1 MGKNKNIKIN
11 VPIPFGKPLIN
22 KSEIELIKKTINSNI
37 LVHGPKSIEFEKKF
51 RNFTKSKYAISVSN
65 CTTGMNLIY
74 FSLGIGKGDEVI
86 VPAQTHIATAHAV
99 EYTGAK
105 AVFADCDIKTGNISL
120 DQIKKKINNRT
131 KAICIVHFLGI
142 PVDIKPIK
150 NFAKKNNLFLIEDC
164 ALALGSNYYGKH
176 VGTLGDAG
184 VFSFYPVKHI
194 TTGEGGMIITN
205 KKKLAKRLKL
215 SRAFGVNKNYRER
228 KKPGLY
234 NSNQLGINFRMSEI
248 HCSLGSSQIDKVKR
262 FLNIRKNNF
271 EFLVKNLKSNNNI
284 SIIDSDKK
292 YLKNSHYCLT
302 IILKKNLR
310 KKRDKI
316 IKDLN
321 TKGIGTSIYYP
332 HPLPRMNYYKNKYK
346 LKLDNFK
353 NARII
358 SDFSIALPVGP
369 HISSSQ
375 VKKMSNI
382 INSVLSKYE

>member
-22 KSEIELIKKTINSNI
+22 KSEIELIKKIINSNI

-194 TTGEGGMIITN
+194 TTGE
-205 KKKLAKRLKL
+205 
-215 SRAFGVNKNYRER
+215 
-228 KKPGLY
+228 
-234 NSNQLGINFRMSEI
+234 
-248 HCSLGSSQIDKVKR
+248 
-262 FLNIRKNNF
+262 
-271 EFLVKNLKSNNNI
+271 
-284 SIIDSDKK
+284 
-292 YLKNSHYCLT
+292 
-302 IILKKNLR
+302 
-310 KKRDKI
+310 
-316 IKDLN
+316 
-321 TKGIGTSIYYP
+321 
-332 HPLPRMNYYKNKYK
+332 
-346 LKLDNFK
+346 
-353 NARII
+353 
-358 SDFSIALPVGP
+358 
-369 HISSSQ
+369 
-375 VKKMSNI
+375 
-382 INSVLSKYE
+382 

>member
-1 MGKNKNIKIN
+1 MI
-11 VPIPFGKPLIN
+11 
-22 KSEIELIKKTINSNI
+22 
-37 LVHGPKSIEFEKKF
+37 
-51 RNFTKSKYAISVSN
+51 FTKKHNTDLYN
-65 CTTGMNLIY
+65 TLL
-74 FSLGIGKGDEVI
+74 SLSR
-86 VPAQTHIATAHAV
+86 
-99 EYTGAK
+99 
-105 AVFADCDIKTGNISL
+105 NI
-120 DQIKKKINNRT
+120 
-131 KAICIVHFLGI
+131 F
-142 PVDIKPIK
+142 
-150 NFAKKNNLFLIEDC
+150 
-164 ALALGSNYYGKH
+164 
-176 VGTLGDAG
+176 
-184 VFSFYPVKHI
+184 FY
-194 TTGEGGMIITN
+194 
-205 KKKLAKRLKL
+205 KKLKL
-215 SRAFGVNKNYRER
+215 VDSFGVNKNYRER

-248 HCSLGSSQIDKVKR
+248 HCSLGSSQIDKAKR
-262 FLNIRKNNF
+262 FLSIRKNNF
-271 EFLVKNLKSNNNI
+271 EFLVKNLKYNNNI

-321 TKGIGTSIYYP
+321 IKGIGTSIYYP